1 MRRTLCSAAL
11 LVVAVAPAGCGDD
24 EKKSSGGSTVE
35 RVYRV
40 PTTGQT
46 TPEDVQVPPPATT
59 PTAPKTETTPPPPA
73 TTPDEG
79 GDEEPARTEVVF
91 NASRAGV
98 KPRQVGAAPFIAVR
112 ITLVSK
118 DRSSHTLSI
127 AGKRLSVGGTRKSA
141 FVELSG
147 LRPGR
152 SYRGVFDGRVKV
164 RVFGSAEP
172 GP

>member
-1 MRRTLCSAAL
+1 VRRTLCSAAL

-59 PTAPKTETTPPPPA
+59 PKTETTPPAPA

-79 GDEEPARTEVVF
+79 GDEEPARTEVTL
-91 NASRAGV
+91 NASRAGIS
-98 KPRQVGAAPFIAVR
+98 PRRAGVAPFIAVR

-118 DRSSHTLSI
+118 DGSSHTLSI